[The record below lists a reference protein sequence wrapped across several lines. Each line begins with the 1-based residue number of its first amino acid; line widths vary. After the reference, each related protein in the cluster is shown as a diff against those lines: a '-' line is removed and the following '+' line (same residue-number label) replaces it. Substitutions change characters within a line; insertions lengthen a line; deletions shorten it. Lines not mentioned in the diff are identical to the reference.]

1 MWVRKIASRKCPRI
15 PLDTIFVSAGSVLE
29 WRPWWPGLC
38 RGRRGGTLGTRL
50 WRHFRPDSFP
60 NTSEHFRQ
68 LSGNFPTGDWGEV
81 ENDRVA
87 LWGMGRL
94 RTTSLV
100 VSGCWT
106 RRMRNGTLR
115 SAVVEHGA
123 CAFSKKGKPF
133 KGLEP
138 LTIELKVQRSTDWA
152 NKALSTLWG
161 AWTLDLWI
169 KSPMLYRLS

>member
-1 MWVRKIASRKCPRI
+1 MSVRNITSRKWSGI
-15 PLDTIFVSAGSVLE
+15 PGTLYSWSPGSGLE

-38 RGRRGGTLGTRL
+38 MGRRGGTLGTRL
-50 WRHFRPDSFP
+50 WRHFRPDSFPEIPDSFP

-81 ENDRVA
+81 EKDRVE
-87 LWGMGRL
+87 LWGMGRG
-94 RTTSLV
+94 RTTSLA
-100 VSGCWT
+100 VSGC
-106 RRMRNGTLR
+106 GTLR
-115 SAVVEHGA
+115 MRI
-123 CAFSKKGKPF
+123 FKKWKPC

-138 LTIELKVQRSTDWA
+138 LTIELKVQSSTDWA

-169 KSPMLYRLS
+169 KSPTLYRLS